1 LILLRK
7 YAILVEGGFPG
18 FSSKFRPAATY
29 VLPFFRANSRDM
41 DGQKL
46 TKRVVDG
53 LEIKANDYVFWCGQL
68 PGFGCRV
75 WPSGK
80 KTFIVM
86 YRAGGAKSPTR
97 KVTIGVLG
105 KFTVEQARA
114 EAVRILAQAELGE
127 DEAAKRASFRAE
139 MTVAELCDEYMLEGV
154 DHKKP
159 STIASDHSRIDSHI
173 KPLLGKKRISEV
185 TSADVSK
192 FLRDIANGKARR
204 DQKTAKKRGRSI
216 VRGGK
221 GTATRTVRFLGGI
234 FTYAVKRGYL
244 KENPKKGVELY
255 PDKKGE
261 RFLSAEE
268 FQRLGEA
275 LRLAETDGI
284 PWTLVEG
291 RKAKHRP
298 VKEENRREVF
308 SPHVVAAFRL
318 LLFTGCR
325 LGEIL
330 TLKWDYVDFQRGML
344 NLPDSKTGKKSVL
357 LASPALQ
364 ILSDL
369 PRLGP
374 YVIAGQQPDKPRAD
388 LQRPWRRLTSHT
400 GLKGLRIH
408 DLRHS
413 FASVGAESGMG
424 LLIVGKLLGHAD
436 QSTTA
441 RYAHLGNDPLRR
453 AAETVAGTIAAA
465 IGPAKA
471 NANDADDKPQDH
483 ET

>member
-1 LILLRK
+1 
-7 YAILVEGGFPG
+7 
-18 FSSKFRPAATY
+18 
-29 VLPFFRANSRDM
+29 M

-46 TKRVVDG
+46 TKRVVDA
-53 LEIKANDYVFWCGQL
+53 LPVRSTEYVLWCGQL
-68 PGFGCRV
+68 AGFGCRV

-80 KTFIVM
+80 KTFITQ
-86 YRAGGAKSPTR
+86 YRVGGAKSPTR

-105 KFTVEQARA
+105 KFTVEQARD
-114 EAVRILAQAELGE
+114 EAIRILAQAQLGE
-127 DEAAKRASFRAE
+127 DEAANRASFRAE
-139 MTVAELCDEYMLEGV
+139 MTVAELCDEYMREGV

-159 STIASDHSRIDSHI
+159 STIASDHCRIDSHI

-185 TSADVSK
+185 TGADISK

-261 RFLSAEE
+261 RFLSTEE
-268 FQRLGEA
+268 FQRLGEG

-308 SPHVVAAFRL
+308 NPHVVAAFRL

-364 ILSDL
+364 ILSEL

-374 YVIAGQQPDKPRAD
+374 YVIAGQQPNSPRAD
-388 LQRPWRRLTSHT
+388 LQRPWRRLTAHA
-400 GLKGLRIH
+400 GLKGLRLH

-413 FASVGAESGMG
+413 YASVGAESGMG

-441 RYAHLGNDPLRR
+441 RYAHLSNDPLRR

-465 IGPAKA
+465 IGPAKS
-471 NANDADDKPQDH
+471 NAKDGSDKLREQ
-483 ET
+483 EA

>member
-1 LILLRK
+1 M
-7 YAILVEGGFPG
+7 LVEGGLPG
-18 FSSKFRPAATY
+18 FSSNYRPAATY
-29 VLPFFRANSRDM
+29 VLPFCRANSRDM
-41 DGQKL
+41 DAQKL
-46 TKRVVDG
+46 TKRVVDA
-53 LEIKANDYVFWCGQL
+53 LEVKAKDYVVWCSKL

-80 KTFIVM
+80 RTFIVM

-105 KFTVEQARA
+105 KFTAEEART
-114 EAVRILAQAELGE
+114 EAIRILAQAELGE

-139 MTVAELCDEYMLEGV
+139 MTVAELCDEYMREGV

-185 TSADVSK
+185 TTADVSK

-204 DQKTAKKRGRSI
+204 DHKTKKKGRSI

-261 RFLSAEE
+261 RFLSVEE

-275 LRLAETDGI
+275 LREAETIGI

-291 RKAKHRP
+291 HKVKHRP
-298 VKEENRREVF
+298 VKNENRREIF
-308 SPHVVAAFRL
+308 GPHVIAAIRL

-330 TLKWDYVDFQRGML
+330 KLRWVDVDFQRGML
-344 NLPDSKTGKKSVL
+344 NLLDSKTGKKSVL

-364 ILSDL
+364 ILSEL
-369 PRLGP
+369 PRLGT
-374 YVIAGQQPDKPRAD
+374 YVISGQQPDAPRAD
-388 LQRPWRRLTSHT
+388 LHRPWRRLTAHA
-400 GLKGLRIH
+400 GLSGLRIH

-436 QSTTA
+436 QSTTL

-465 IGPAKA
+465 IGPAKPK
-471 NANDADDKPQDH
+471 ADGENHKPQ
-483 ET
+483 EAEA

>member
-1 LILLRK
+1 MD
-7 YAILVEGGFPG
+7 
-18 FSSKFRPAATY
+18 SK
-29 VLPFFRANSRDM
+29 
-41 DGQKL
+41 KL

-53 LEIKANDYVFWCGQL
+53 LDIKATDYVVWCGKL

-86 YRAGGAKSPTR
+86 YRAGGAKSPAR

-105 KFTVEQARA
+105 KFTAEQART
-114 EAVRILAQAELGE
+114 EAIRILAQAELGE

-139 MTVAELCDEYMLEGV
+139 MTVEELCVEYMREGV

-185 TSADVSK
+185 TNADVSK

-204 DQKTAKKRGRSI
+204 DQRTTKKRGRSI

-275 LRLAETDGI
+275 LRLAETHGI

-298 VKEENRREVF
+298 LKVENRREVF
-308 SPHVVAAFRL
+308 NPHVVAAIRL

-330 TLKWDYVDFQRGML
+330 SLRWTEVDFQRGML

-369 PRLGP
+369 PRLGT
-374 YVIAGQQPDKPRAD
+374 YVIAGQQPNTPRTD
-388 LQRPWRRLTSHT
+388 LHRPWRRLIAHA
-400 GLKGLRIH
+400 GLSGLRIH

-453 AAETVAGTIAAA
+453 AAETVASTIAAA

-471 NANDADDKPQDH
+471 TANDGKDKLEQV

>member
-1 LILLRK
+1 
-7 YAILVEGGFPG
+7 VEGGFPG
-18 FSSKFRPAATY
+18 FSSNFRPAATY

-46 TKRVVDG
+46 TKRIVDA
-53 LEIKANDYVFWCGQL
+53 LELKATDYVVWCSKL

-75 WPSGK
+75 WPTGK
-80 KTFIVM
+80 KTFIVI
-86 YRAGGAKSPTR
+86 YRAGGAKSPAR

-105 KFTVEQARA
+105 KFTAEQARD
-114 EAVRILAQAELGE
+114 EAIRILAQAELGE

-139 MTVAELCDEYMLEGV
+139 MTVAELCDEYMREGV

-159 STIASDHSRIDSHI
+159 STIASDYSRIESHI

-204 DQKTAKKRGRSI
+204 DQRTAKKRGRSI

-298 VKEENRREVF
+298 VKEKNRREVF
-308 SPHVVAAFRL
+308 NPHVVAAFRL

-344 NLPDSKTGKKSVL
+344 NLPESKTGKKVGPSCIPGLTNLVRPA
-357 LASPALQ
+357 ASWSLCHCWPATKFTT
-364 ILSDL
+364 
-369 PRLGP
+369 R
-374 YVIAGQQPDKPRAD
+374 
-388 LQRPWRRLTSHT
+388 RP
-400 GLKGLRIH
+400 
-408 DLRHS
+408 
-413 FASVGAESGMG
+413 
-424 LLIVGKLLGHAD
+424 
-436 QSTTA
+436 TTA
-441 RYAHLGNDPLRR
+441 MAEVDSPCRIEGTSPTRPEAQLCKCWCRKRHGSFDRR
-453 AAETVAGTIAAA
+453 QAARPCRPI
-465 IGPAKA
+465 
-471 NANDADDKPQDH
+471 DDCEICAPRQ
-483 ET
+483 